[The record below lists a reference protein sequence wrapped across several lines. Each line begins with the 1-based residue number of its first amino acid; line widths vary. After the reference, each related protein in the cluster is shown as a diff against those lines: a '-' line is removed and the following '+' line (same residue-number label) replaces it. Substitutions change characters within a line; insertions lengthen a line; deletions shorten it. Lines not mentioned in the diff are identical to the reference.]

1 MRNFNQT
8 WLSRRRFLQLSGTL
22 AVAPLFL
29 ATHSARAGMWRQ
41 LFGSTKRTTSPI
53 TSNDEFY
60 ITSYRTPPFVP
71 ADRWALTIRG
81 TVISPLTLTYRDLL
95 SQPAITEI
103 VTLECVGNGVG
114 GEAIGTAEWQGVRL
128 KALLDKARVTSH
140 TQDVVFHAAD
150 GYSDSLTIERAM
162 MDDIMVAYRM
172 NGVPL
177 PLGHGF
183 PARMIVPGHYGMKHV
198 QWLTGI
204 ELVSS
209 DYKGYYQRKD
219 WSDKAI
225 VKTKS
230 WITDPQTGD
239 TLPAKNLF
247 TMQGFAFAGSRG
259 IRQVDISTDGGASWS
274 AATLAPSLSA
284 YSWVMWSY
292 PWEPQRSGDFH
303 IFARA
308 TDGTGEQQSSQED
321 PPFPDG
327 ASGLQEVIVSII

>member
-8 WLSRRRFLQLSGTL
+8 SISRRRFLQLSGTL

-239 TLPAKNLF
+239 SLTAGKQF
-247 TMQGFAFAGSRG
+247 RMQGFAFAGTRG
-259 IRQVDISTDGGASWS
+259 IHQVDLSTDGGESWS
-274 AATLAPSLSA
+274 GAILAPPLSP

-292 PWEPQRSGDFH
+292 LWEPHRPGDHH
-303 IFARA
+303 ILVRA
-308 TDGTGEQQSSQED
+308 TDRTGKQQSAQEN

-327 ASGLQEVIVSII
+327 ASGMQDIIVSVI